1 MMILLV
7 VGVFLALSV
16 IGIAVIAVIA
26 GLTRQGKRVQDYTLS
41 QELGGDTGKFRV
53 GSRTFA
59 VDVHRGKRSWTSVST
74 ELQPAGTQG
83 EGSPYRA
90 SGRAPIAA
98 LARVLL
104 RAERET
110 DRVGKRL
117 SLNREPRTGDAN
129 FDEKVYIES
138 DASDTEIGRLLES
151 AELRSAVLEALAA
164 PCEHVAFNHDG
175 HGLTAR
181 MNGVALAP
189 RVSAVA
195 RALERIAAEL
205 PPITRLGATGW
216 NVGQLAIF
224 VSVLVAALSWLA
236 HSAVPEL
243 WQPLDPQLRRTAL
256 LLLVLVLPLG
266 SLCIWFVVRRRSN
279 GFRAFVF
286 CEVLL
291 LVTGF
296 TAPYALLTT
305 VNGVFD
311 EPEERAVNVIR
322 KWTSKPSRKSSTQYW
337 IAVEPWRPREHPALI
352 WLSAEEWYRV
362 PETGP
367 ARIRVGSG
375 FLGFEWY
382 AGLAE
387 P

>member
-7 VGVFLALSV
+7 VGVFLSV
-16 IGIAVIAVIA
+16 AVIAIA
-26 GLTRQGKRVQDYTLS
+26 AIAAIAAITRHAKRGQGYQPS
-41 QELGGDTGKFRV
+41 QELSVDAGTFRV

-59 VDVHRGKRSWTSVST
+59 VDVHRGKSSFTTVST
-74 ELQPAGTQG
+74 ELELAGAHG
-83 EGSPYRA
+83 EQSPYRA
-90 SGRAPIAA
+90 SGRERVAA
-98 LARVLL
+98 LPRVLL

-117 SLNREPRTGDAN
+117 SLNREARTGDAD
-129 FDEKVYIES
+129 FDAKVYIES
-138 DASDTEIGRLLES
+138 DASDGEIGRLLES
-151 AELRSAVLEALAA
+151 AELRSAVLEALAV
-164 PCEHVAFNHDG
+164 PCRHVAFNHDG
-175 HGLTAR
+175 HGLTAY
-181 MNGVALAP
+181 MSGVALSFK
-189 RVSAVA
+189 VSTVA

-205 PPITRLGATGW
+205 PPITRLAATGW
-216 NVGQLAIF
+216 NVGQRTIF

-236 HSAVPEL
+236 HSTAPEL
-243 WQPLDPQLRRTAL
+243 WQPLGPQLRRAAL

-286 CEVLL
+286 SELLL
-291 LVTGF
+291 LVTAF

-305 VNGVFD
+305 INGVFD

-322 KWTSKPSRKSSTQYW
+322 KWTSKPSRRSSTQWW
-337 IAVEPWRPREHPALI
+337 ITVEPWGPPQHPVSI
-352 WLSAEEWYRV
+352 RLSASEWDRV
-362 PETGP
+362 PDTGT
-367 ARIRVGSG
+367 ARIRLGSG

-382 AGLAE
+382 ASLAD